1 MGRIKQQMVK
11 RTTKELMT
19 KDLPFS
25 EDFDHD
31 KRMLGNTMPS
41 KKVRNKIEGYIARL
55 HKANQVSAK
64 AEALRLATTPAQ
76 STQF

>member
-25 EDFDHD
+25 ENFNHD
-31 KRMLGNTMPS
+31 KKMLGNTMPS
-41 KKVRNKIEGYIARL
+41 KKVRNKIAGYLARL
-55 HKANQVSAK
+55 HKAKQVTAK
-64 AEALRLATTPAQ
+64 AEAAKLVAIA
-76 STQF
+76 STQY